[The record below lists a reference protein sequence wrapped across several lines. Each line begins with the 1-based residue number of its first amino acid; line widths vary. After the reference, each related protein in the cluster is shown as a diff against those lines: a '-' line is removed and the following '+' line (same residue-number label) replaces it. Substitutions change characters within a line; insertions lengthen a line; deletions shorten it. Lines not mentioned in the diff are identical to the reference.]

1 MCLFVGDI
9 GDNDQERESIRIYK
23 VEEPNL
29 ELFEDATEDWD
40 VVYYNYPNNDKYNAE
55 SMLID
60 AMTRELIIITKFDEP
75 PFALVFKGALDA
87 TSESKILLEDTG
99 ITLDLIEAT
108 DASSSSDGQVS
119 LTKSYY
125 EIKIMNLI
133 LGCNHLNVHRC
144 LFVA

>member
-9 GDNDQERESIRIYK
+9 GDNDQERESIQIYK
-23 VEEPNL
+23 VEEPDL

-87 TSESKILLEDTG
+87 TSESMILLEDTG

-133 LGCNHLNVHRC
+133 LGCNHPNVHRC

>member
-23 VEEPNL
+23 VKEPDL

-40 VVYYNYPNNDKYNAE
+40 VVYYNYPNSAKYNAE

-75 PFALVFKGALDA
+75 PFAFVFKGALDA

-119 LTKSYY
+119 LS
-125 EIKIMNLI
+125 KIFSDQ
-133 LGCNHLNVHRC
+133 NHEFHFRL
-144 LFVA
+144 

>member
-23 VEEPNL
+23 VQEPDL

-40 VVYYNYPNNDKYNAE
+40 VVYYNYPNSAKYNAE

-75 PFALVFKGALDA
+75 PFALVFKGSLDA

-108 DASSSSDGQVS
+108 DASTSSDGQVS
-119 LTKSYY
+119 ITNNIFRSKS
-125 EIKIMNLI
+125 
-133 LGCNHLNVHRC
+133 
-144 LFVA
+144 